1 MRPEHSPKNKYWDS
15 QPSLVEIRGKADQ
28 NATSN
33 PLPPSQSGWPS
44 QDDPESKKE
53 TGRLMYDVQMIR
65 PAHGIKMAEAGH
77 EKDCAQRRCHL
88 MAMEVLD
95 NAVNEES
102 NHSMGNP
109 TQEVK
114 QHEAIA

>member
-1 MRPEHSPKNKYWDS
+1 
-15 QPSLVEIRGKADQ
+15 
-28 NATSN
+28 
-33 PLPPSQSGWPS
+33 
-44 QDDPESKKE
+44 
-53 TGRLMYDVQMIR
+53 
-65 PAHGIKMAEAGH
+65 
-77 EKDCAQRRCHL
+77 